1 MNVQLQ
7 DRLLKLGFSEYESK
21 AYLALLGKSPVTGYE
36 LAKQSGVPRS
46 MVYEVAGKLTGRG
59 AAMSLH
65 SGSVTRYAPVPPA
78 EFLDQLQQEH
88 ENLVS
93 HLKEELA
100 TLAAAPVPDLD
111 YVWNIEGDEN
121 VLARAAEMI
130 DQAQKQIYIALLPI
144 TFPDLEPELKRAV
157 SRGVRTVIYTTADL
171 KLPGSEI
178 AVAHVSEETL
188 GQARGLGLI
197 LVIDGEEV
205 LIGERLSGSQARAS
219 WTGSSLL
226 VFIAEHHLRTD
237 LYLPEILAQLGSQA
251 LDIIKE
257 DDREL
262 FARALES
269 EINHE

>member
-1 MNVQLQ
+1 MNDQLQ
-7 DRLLKLGFSEYESK
+7 AQMLKLGFSEYEAK
-21 AYLALLGKSPVTGYE
+21 AYIALLGKNPISGYE

-46 MVYEVAGKLTGRG
+46 MIYEVAGKLTARG
-59 AAMSLH
+59 AAMSLP
-65 SGSVTRYAPVPPA
+65 SGSVTRYAPVPPI
-78 EFLDQLQQEH
+78 EFLDQLQHEH
-88 ENLVS
+88 ELLIGA
-93 HLKEELA
+93 LKEEL
-100 TLAAAPVPDLD
+100 TSLAEAPVHDLD

-121 VLARAAEMI
+121 ILARAAEMI
-130 DQAQKQIYIALLPI
+130 DQAQKQIYLAILPV
-144 TFPDLEPELKRAV
+144 TFPELAPALARAV
-157 SRGVRTVIYTTADL
+157 GRSVRTVIYTTADL
-171 KLPGSEI
+171 ELPGAEI
-178 AVAHVSEETL
+178 AVAHVSAETL

-219 WTGSSLL
+219 WTGSSLV

-237 LYLPEILAQLGSQA
+237 LYLPEILALLGSKA

-269 EINHE
+269 DITHT